1 MTRPTRIES
10 HTALRTPGLLLEPFQ
25 WAARPILCMALAE
38 PRLLAHLTE
47 IDALRLHVIAFYL
60 THRGDHSDSGA
71 DAIFLASA
79 RSRDIAERALG
90 KSPKRLL
97 GLLRRLPDKAL
108 ERATYEQLASLASS
122 EALVDA
128 LMRKKRIDLLL
139 IEQLAT
145 IPPELR
151 DRPLL
156 RAIDCDMDKLMS
168 VADVAA
174 WFAHRWGINASNRFA
189 AVRAFAELGRLTSEL
204 LRTLPPIPRLP
215 PRIVA
220 CANIIETPQEL
231 RRAGRIGRNCLGVD
245 APIYASQMARFKTF
259 IYIWDDGDAPIFIRL
274 KRYEGLGWFIAEIK
288 VAGNKTPPEERRQV
302 VGRAFEAAGI
312 DWGSVADNLHSLLLG
327 AYGVKW

>member
-1 MTRPTRIES
+1 MTP
-10 HTALRTPGLLLEPFQ
+10 HALDETGTNRRTPGLLLQPFQ
-25 WAARPILCMALAE
+25 WAAEPILHMALAE

-60 THRGDHSDSGA
+60 AHRGDESDHGT

-79 RSRDIAERALG
+79 RSRNIAEKALG
-90 KSPKRLL
+90 KLPKRLL

-108 ERATYEQLASLASS
+108 ERATYKQLASLASS

-128 LMRKKRIDLLL
+128 LLRQKRVDPHL

-168 VADVAA
+168 VVNVAA
-174 WFAHRWGINASNRFA
+174 WFARRGVINASNRFA
-189 AVRAFAELGRLTSEL
+189 SVRDLAELGRLTSGL
-204 LRTLPPIPRLP
+204 LRTLPPVPRLP
-215 PRIVA
+215 PRIVG
-220 CANIIETPQEL
+220 CAKMIETPQEL
-231 RRAGRIGRNCLGVD
+231 RRAGRIGRNCLGID
-245 APIYASQMARFKTF
+245 APIYASEMARFKTF

-288 VAGNKTPPEERRQV
+288 AAGNKPPPEERRQL

-312 DWGSVADNLHSLLLG
+312 DWESVADNLHSLLLG
-327 AYGVKW
+327 TYGVNW